1 MNLADPKTAW
11 RLTLAVSA
19 CLVIGLLG
27 YSTFAIV
34 RAMRSGDQSQ
44 GQAGASAGQAPAAA
58 TPEAAKTAAEP
69 EPAPEPASART
80 FDTPQNIPQTLDALR
95 QREQGRQEMIDNLRQ
110 QAREN
115 PDDPGTLSKERIDAL
130 EKSGD
135 SLM

>member
-11 RLTLAVSA
+11 RLTLTVSA
-19 CLVIGLLG
+19 ILLVGVIG

-34 RAMRSGDQSQ
+34 RAMRGGDQAQ
-44 GQAGASAGQAPAAA
+44 DKTDATAVQAPDAAVPKA
-58 TPEAAKTAAEP
+58 TPSAAEP
-69 EPAPEPASART
+69 APATDIPRDISQT
-80 FDTPQNIPQTLDALR
+80 FEAMR
-95 QREQGRQEMIDNLRQ
+95 QREQGRQELIETLRR